1 MDPSYKY
8 QWKFLRVSRAPA
20 EEHLDLQVIRDTIE
34 RVIRYGR
41 TEPPAERQQKG
52 EQRMDCERTGYDPDD
67 EDDDYGYGDD
77 AGEDDDLDDDD
88 DDIDD
93 EE

>member
-1 MDPSYKY
+1 VHAE
-8 QWKFLRVSRAPA
+8 LLLAPDQL
-20 EEHLDLQVIRDTIE
+20 EEQLDLLVVRDTIE

-41 TEPPAERQQKG
+41 TAPPAAGRQKG

-77 AGEDDDLDDDD
+77 SSDDDDFDDDD
-88 DDIDD
+88 DDID
-93 EE
+93 EEE